1 MQRVRVSV
9 KNGTQ
14 NTDLEKRV
22 ADCITC
28 NSEGRERGRLWRK
41 EGEFHFG
48 CDEFQVAVRYPAES
62 IWWMQESW
70 SLEEE
75 MSLAKK

>member
-1 MQRVRVSV
+1 MLLEGKGEGEV

-14 NTDLEKRV
+14 NTDLKKKKRV

-28 NSEGRERGRLWRK
+28 SSEGRERGWFWRK

-48 CDEFQVAVRYPAES
+48 CDAFQVPVKYPAEG
-62 IWWMQESW
+62 I
-70 SLEEE
+70 
-75 MSLAKK
+75 